1 MCKFS
6 LDVMNGLYRLFVKK
20 KKKKIG
26 LKWPRLMIQVSCQVT
41 VKSKSVTEFLLGRR
55 ANEWDSNKYEYKI
68 HIFSPL
74 CNSILRFLE

>member
-1 MCKFS
+1 MLSGFELSS
-6 LDVMNGLYRLFVKK
+6 LGA
-20 KKKKIG
+20 
-26 LKWPRLMIQVSCQVT
+26 P

-74 CNSILRFLE
+74 CNNILRFLE